1 MLCKVL
7 RDKPLVYDILMP
19 EVVNGIVKEGEVDVV
34 VGRRRLRRRYV
45 KGMKG
50 FTAERRTKQAL
61 EAIHDL
67 ADQPGEDKG
76 ENIQKVQHARAEVAR
91 IRAKM
96 PTEA

>member
-1 MLCKVL
+1 M
-7 RDKPLVYDILMP
+7 YDILMP
-19 EVVNGIVKEGEVDVV
+19 EVVNGIVKERGVDVV